1 MQRWPA
7 LSAGSFALK
16 IGIFDSHRK
25 TGPGWADP
33 TRTNGV
39 IYMEVCNRMAPAQ
52 CTGMEEIRQ
61 EIDALD
67 QAIIKL
73 LGKRFQYVLAAS
85 KFKTSAT
92 SVRAPERFKAMLA
105 TRREW
110 AEAEGLSPDAIEK
123 MYSDLVNYFIAEEL
137 KHWAAQQ
144 PQA

>member
-1 MQRWPA
+1 
-7 LSAGSFALK
+7 
-16 IGIFDSHRK
+16 
-25 TGPGWADP
+25 
-33 TRTNGV
+33 
-39 IYMEVCNRMAPAQ
+39 MEVCNRLQPSE
-52 CTGMEEIRQ
+52 CINMEDIRG

-67 QAIIKL
+67 QAVIKL

-123 MYSDLVNYFIAEEL
+123 MYSDLVNHFIAEEM
-137 KHWAAQQ
+137 KHWTAQQ
-144 PQA
+144 SDT

>member
-1 MQRWPA
+1 
-7 LSAGSFALK
+7 
-16 IGIFDSHRK
+16 
-25 TGPGWADP
+25 
-33 TRTNGV
+33 
-39 IYMEVCNRMAPAQ
+39 MEVCNRLQPSE
-52 CTGMEEIRQ
+52 CVNMEDIRG

-73 LGKRFQYVLAAS
+73 LGARFQYVLAAS

-110 AEAEGLSPDAIEK
+110 AEAEGLSPDAVEK
-123 MYSDLVNYFIAEEL
+123 MYSDLVNHFIAEEM

-144 PQA
+144 SET

>member
-1 MQRWPA
+1 
-7 LSAGSFALK
+7 
-16 IGIFDSHRK
+16 
-25 TGPGWADP
+25 
-33 TRTNGV
+33 
-39 IYMEVCNRMAPAQ
+39 MEVCNRLQPSE
-52 CTGMEEIRQ
+52 CVSMEDIRG

-67 QAIIKL
+67 QAVIKL

-123 MYSDLVNYFIAEEL
+123 MYSDLVNHFIAEEM
-137 KHWAAQQ
+137 KHWAAD
-144 PQA
+144 QARS

>member
-1 MQRWPA
+1 
-7 LSAGSFALK
+7 
-16 IGIFDSHRK
+16 
-25 TGPGWADP
+25 
-33 TRTNGV
+33 
-39 IYMEVCNRMAPAQ
+39 MEVCNRLQPSE
-52 CTGMEEIRQ
+52 CVNMEEIRG

-67 QAIIKL
+67 QAVIKL

-123 MYSDLVNYFIAEEL
+123 MYSDLVSHFIAEEM

-144 PQA
+144 PDT